1 MKQGGADGGRWDD
14 DLPRGVQV
22 AAWLRG
28 RGHAVPGERQP
39 LYAEE
44 GKFQPFEVGGGEA
57 ALLVAQ
63 GDERQ
68 QAAVV
73 SKEQAQDA
81 E

>member
-1 MKQGGADGGRWDD
+1 MTCQEACKSLPGCGGAGT
-14 DLPRGVQV
+14 LY
-22 AAWLRG
+22 L
-28 RGHAVPGERQP
+28 GERQP

-44 GKFQPFEVGGGEA
+44 GKFQLFEVGGWEA

-73 SKEQAQDA
+73 SKEQTQDA